1 MSTIQRYRR
10 IRKRMEK
17 PITETKS
24 ITHYDTITT
33 SENSILESRIPVY
46 GLTQEHCT
54 ACEKFKLA
62 VALINKL
69 MLNDELY
76 DVSIKLHLEKLHELY
91 EQHRRYEFGD
101 RLPDVVFLFD
111 STLAIYDGGF
121 DPPRSWAVLVTLAQL
136 TDVSKDNIHK
146 HPYAVIR
153 GHNYHAGQAYTRLRE
168 HFCL

>member
-17 PITETKS
+17 PLTETKS
-24 ITHYDTITT
+24 VTHHVTITT
-33 SENSILESRIPVY
+33 SEKSILESRIPVY
-46 GLTQEHCT
+46 GLIQEHCT

-69 MLNDELY
+69 ILNDELY
-76 DVSIKLHLEKLHELY
+76 DVSIKIHLGKLHELY
-91 EQHRRYEFGD
+91 ELHRRYEFGD

-111 STLAIYDGGF
+111 GSSDH
-121 DPPRSWAVLVTLAQL
+121 PRYWAELVTLAQL
-136 TDVSKDNIHK
+136 TDISKDNIYK
-146 HPYAVIR
+146 HPYAIIR
-153 GHNYHAGQAYTRLRE
+153 GHDYHAGQAYTRLRE